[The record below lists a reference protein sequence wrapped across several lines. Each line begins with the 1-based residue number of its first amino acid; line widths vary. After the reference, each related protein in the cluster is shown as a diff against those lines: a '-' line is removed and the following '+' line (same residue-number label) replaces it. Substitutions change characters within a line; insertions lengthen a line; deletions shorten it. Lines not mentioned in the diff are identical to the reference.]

1 MHLMVRLDLRA
12 ADVELF
18 SNGKRVSFVS
28 STGVAYL
35 SFMGDDDVVVV
46 VDRNTFERV
55 LIDAWN
61 AVGREQALVLSH
73 AQRLAL
79 LS

>member
-1 MHLMVRLDLRA
+1 
-12 ADVELF
+12 
-18 SNGKRVSFVS
+18 
-28 STGVAYL
+28 
-35 SFMGDDDVVVV
+35 MGDDDVVVV